1 MSRIYSPKTFLR
13 LTPNALLKAYFAKK
27 SLLGDLD
34 FDKLGKTKA
43 DRIMQAIDHLPPDER
58 TKIDVDFTAVN
69 EMACPSGTRAIL
81 EEAVGFHKKD
91 WAADFEAM
99 KNHYERAFWTF
110 HNEPDIFHV
119 AGYFVE
125 MDSLGAWRRRFA
137 GRNLKPAVEKSDLET
152 LAKGVSAH
160 YAREGRGHHCHVD
173 NYLRQNPERHCY
185 FVYPEDYG
193 TTDLEFDDKDQLIP
207 RSRRPAFEIIFVYR
221 PEEGLLEISASGKKE
236 LVEMLMEVFGK
247 TILGLDHLPDKDKEP
262 AFDLSGLKQRGI
274 AFTTDP
280 VDGIESVTV
289 RRLRLDLPGSTNR
302 HIILEASASAQKPNA
317 VYDLMDTAL
326 NKHNVP
332 LDSVVVS
339 QAKLRI
345 AFKAEK
351 GQRAKT
357 LTFEVSLP
365 DRCTLKDDPHD
376 QVAKKYLRL
385 WKLTRE
391 HDA

>member
-13 LTPNALLKAYFAKK
+13 QTPNALLKAYFVKK
-27 SLLGDLD
+27 GLLKDID

-43 DRIMQAIDHLPPDER
+43 DRVMQAIDGLAPGDR
-58 TKIDVDFTAVN
+58 TKTEADFRAVN
-69 EMACPSGTRAIL
+69 EMACAAGTRAIL
-81 EEAVGFHKKD
+81 EEATNFHKKD
-91 WAADFEAM
+91 WAAAFEPM

-110 HNEPDIFHV
+110 LHEPGIFHV
-119 AGYFVE
+119 AGYLAE
-125 MDSLGAWRRRFA
+125 MDSLGSWRRRFA
-137 GRNLKPAVEKSDLET
+137 GKKLKPAVEKSDLEA
-152 LAKGVSAH
+152 LKQGVTAH
-160 YAREGRGHHCHVD
+160 YAKEGRGHNCHVD

-185 FVYPEDYG
+185 FVYPEDYA
-193 TTDLEFDDKDQLIP
+193 TTDMEFDDTGQFRERARK
-207 RSRRPAFEIIFVYR
+207 PAFEVVFVYR
-221 PEEGLLEISASGKKE
+221 PEEGLLEVNASGKKE
-236 LVEMLMEVFGK
+236 QVEALMEVFGQ
-247 TILGLDHLPDKDKEP
+247 TILGLDHLPDKDMEP
-262 AFDLSGLKQRGI
+262 AFDLSGLKRRDI

-280 VDGIESVTV
+280 TDGIDAVTV
-289 RRLRLDLPGSTNR
+289 RRLRLDLPGAASR
-302 HIILEASASAQKPNA
+302 CIILEASASAQKPQA

-326 NKHNVP
+326 NKQNVP
-332 LDSVVVS
+332 LESVKVS

-391 HDA
+391 RDA